1 MDDAANV
8 RPEDLPRS
16 GEYVADLNVVPIS
29 GHSEGMFSEPQEF
42 GRLRQRPGPVPVVT
56 VAGHRAWLFV
66 RHADVKA
73 LCADRRIGRSHAT
86 PEKAPRLW
94 PAALMHPRPS
104 PASEMVDH
112 ERWRAVFG
120 PTFSARSIELRE
132 GQVRARLDELLDG
145 VISRGTT
152 ADLSSEL
159 ARPFALA
166 VISDVIGLPLT
177 DRPLFAAWSDE
188 MRNLRR
194 REAALA
200 MGAVVFERLD
210 QLLDH
215 KRQHPRDDL
224 LSQIATLAAQGVP
237 LTRMQLID
245 GLKSIFLAGFD
256 TVASRMEYGT
266 LHLFTSSAGAASV
279 LPEASGMP
287 LMVEELIR
295 TVVPGG
301 SWIPRYALAD
311 VDYGA
316 TRIRRGDLVVLALQ
330 AANRDPAVFDGADTF
345 RPDRSPNPHL
355 GFGYGKFYCL
365 GASLARLQLRIFF
378 PTLFARLPGLALSP
392 DDEPEVDIDSVTGG
406 FTTLRVTWSGSAAPA
421 GRQQ

>member
-1 MDDAANV
+1 MGDAANLQ
-8 RPEDLPRS
+8 PEDLLRS
-16 GEYVADLNVVPIS
+16 TERVTDLNVVPTP
-29 GHSEGMFSEPQEF
+29 GHSEDMFSEPHEF
-42 GRLRQRPGPVPVVT
+42 VRLRQHPGPVPVVT
-56 VAGHRAWLFV
+56 MAGHRAWLFV

-73 LCADRRIGRSHAT
+73 ICADRRIGRSHAN
-86 PEKAPRLW
+86 PEGAPRLW
-94 PAALMHPRPS
+94 SAALMHARPG
-104 PASEMVDH
+104 PANEMVDH

-132 GQVRARLDELLDG
+132 RQVRARLDELLDD
-145 VISRGTT
+145 VVKRGTT

-166 VISDVIGLPLT
+166 VISDVIGLPLA

-188 MRNLRR
+188 MRHLRR
-194 REAALA
+194 REAAMA
-200 MGAVVFERLD
+200 TSAVVSERLD

-215 KRQHPRDDL
+215 KRQHSCDDL
-224 LSQIATLAAQGVP
+224 LSQVGTLAAQGAP
-237 LTRMQLID
+237 LTRLQLID

-256 TVASRMEYGT
+256 TVASRMEYGI
-266 LHLFTSSAGAASV
+266 LYLFASSAGAASAV
-279 LPEASGMP
+279 PEASKMP

-311 VDYGA
+311 VEYGA

-330 AANRDPAVFDGADTF
+330 GANRDPAVFDEADTF

-378 PTLFARLPGLALSP
+378 PTLFARLPGMALSP
-392 DDEPEVDIDSVTGG
+392 DCDPEVDIDSATGG
-406 FTTLRVTWSGSAAPA
+406 LSRLMVTWSGSRYP
-421 GRQQ
+421 QQ